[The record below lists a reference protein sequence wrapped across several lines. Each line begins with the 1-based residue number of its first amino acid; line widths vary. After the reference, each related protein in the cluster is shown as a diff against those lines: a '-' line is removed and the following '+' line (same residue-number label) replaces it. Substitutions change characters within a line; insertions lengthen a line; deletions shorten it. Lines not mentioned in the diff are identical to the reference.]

1 MRYYAYYPGCAMES
15 EGVPIE
21 RSLMAVA
28 KLLDIQLKELEG
40 WTCCGCPGAP
50 IHELYSVSIAARN
63 LALAEKTGLDLVAPC
78 SCCYRNLKNAHVTI
92 VEDKRISPKVNEA
105 LSAVGLHY
113 GGGVKVRHLIDVFV
127 NDIGLGT
134 IASKVKV
141 PLRGLKTA
149 CWYGCHETRP
159 YGPDNFEF
167 PMWLDQIME
176 TLGASPVE
184 FPLKAQCCGGAQLIS
199 QPDMALKL
207 VWKLLDNAT
216 DNGAVAMTT
225 TLCPLCHSNV
235 DATQMRVNKRFKTRF
250 EMPVLASTQVMGLAF
265 GLTPKEV
272 GLDKNIVPWEKVLSP
287 YLKVKA

>member
-1 MRYYAYYPGCAMES
+1 MES

-207 VWKLLDNAT
+207 VWKLLDNAA

>member
-1 MRYYAYYPGCAMES
+1 MES

-141 PLRGLKTA
+141 PLSGLKTA

-207 VWKLLDNAT
+207 VWKLLDNAA

>member
-1 MRYYAYYPGCAMES
+1 MES